1 MMKKDGKYIVFVA
14 CILGLAAS
22 LAMNGYLLR
31 KTASLCLLDVT
42 DVGLAPLLGAEIT
55 EMYIDED
62 NNPDFRGTFQ
72 DQEVAEQ
79 LKTLLE
85 NAVFQA
91 YEAPG
96 FSAAPGSGTVPYLR
110 ITTPEH
116 TFAIGD
122 GQSHLEITID
132 GVTQRYTS
140 NIRYSIS
147 CLIDEILD
155 RQFDR

>member
-1 MMKKDGKYIVFVA
+1 MKKYGKTIVLALCV
-14 CILGLAAS
+14 LGFAAS
-22 LAMNGYLLR
+22 LIMNVVLLR
-31 KTASLCLLDVT
+31 KTTALRLLDVT
-42 DVGLAPLLGAEIT
+42 DVGLASLLGAEIT

-72 DQEVAEQ
+72 DEEVAEQ

-85 NAVFQA
+85 NAVFQT
-91 YEAPG
+91 YEATG
-96 FSAAPGSGTVPYLR
+96 YSAAPGSGTVPYLR

-116 TFAIGD
+116 TFTIGD

-147 CLIDEILD
+147 CLINEILD

>member
-1 MMKKDGKYIVFVA
+1 MKKYGRTIVLAFCV
-14 CILGLAAS
+14 LGLAAS
-22 LAMNGYLLR
+22 LIMNVVLLR
-31 KTASLCLLDVT
+31 KTTALRLLDVT
-42 DVGLAPLLGAEIT
+42 DVGLASLLGAEIT

-85 NAVFQA
+85 NAVFQT
-91 YEAPG
+91 YEATG
-96 FSAAPGSGTVPYLR
+96 YSAAPGSGTVPYLR

-116 TFAIGD
+116 IFAIGD

>member
-1 MMKKDGKYIVFVA
+1 MKKYGKTIVLSLCV
-14 CILGLAAS
+14 LGLAAS
-22 LAMNGYLLR
+22 LSMNVVLLR
-31 KTASLCLLDVT
+31 KTTALRLLDVT
-42 DVGLAPLLGAEIT
+42 DVGLTPLLGAEIT

-72 DQEVAEQ
+72 DEEVAER
-79 LKTLLE
+79 LKALLE

-91 YEAPG
+91 YEATG
-96 FSAAPGSGTVPYLR
+96 YSAAPGSGTVPYLR

-122 GQSHLEITID
+122 GQTHLKITID
-132 GVTQRYTS
+132 GVTRRYTS

-147 CLIDEILD
+147 CLINEILD

>member
-1 MMKKDGKYIVFVA
+1 MKKYGKTIVLALCV
-14 CILGLAAS
+14 LGLAAS
-22 LAMNGYLLR
+22 LIMNVVLLR
-31 KTASLCLLDVT
+31 KTTALRLLDVT
-42 DVGLAPLLGAEIT
+42 DVGLASLLGAEIT

-85 NAVFQA
+85 NAVFQT
-91 YEAPG
+91 YEATG
-96 FSAAPGSGTVPYLR
+96 YSAAPGSGTVPYLR

-116 TFAIGD
+116 TFTIGD

>member
-1 MMKKDGKYIVFVA
+1 MKKYGRTIVLTFCV
-14 CILGLAAS
+14 LGLAAS
-22 LAMNGYLLR
+22 LIMNVVLLR
-31 KTASLCLLDVT
+31 KTTALRLLDVT

-116 TFAIGD
+116 TFTIGD

-147 CLIDEILD
+147 CLINEILD

>member
-1 MMKKDGKYIVFVA
+1 MKKYGETIVLAFCV
-14 CILGLAAS
+14 LGLAAS
-22 LAMNGYLLR
+22 LIMNVVLLR
-31 KTASLCLLDVT
+31 KTTALRLLDVT

-62 NNPDFRGTFQ
+62 NNPDFRGIFQ

-85 NAVFQA
+85 NAVFQT
-91 YEAPG
+91 YEATG
-96 FSAAPGSGTVPYLR
+96 YSAAPGSGTVPYLR

-116 TFAIGD
+116 TFTIGD

>member
-1 MMKKDGKYIVFVA
+1 MI
-14 CILGLAAS
+14 
-22 LAMNGYLLR
+22 MNVVLLR
-31 KTASLCLLDVT
+31 KTTALRLLDVT

-85 NAVFQA
+85 NAVFQT
-91 YEAPG
+91 YEATG
-96 FSAAPGSGTVPYLR
+96 YSAAPGSGTVPYLR

-122 GQSHLEITID
+122 GQTHLEITID
-132 GVTQRYTS
+132 GVTRRYTS

-147 CLIDEILD
+147 CLINEILD

>member
-1 MMKKDGKYIVFVA
+1 MKKYGRTIVLAFCV
-14 CILGLAAS
+14 LGLAAS
-22 LAMNGYLLR
+22 LIMNVVLLR
-31 KTASLCLLDVT
+31 KTTALRLLDVT
-42 DVGLAPLLGAEIT
+42 DVGLASLLGAEIT

-72 DQEVAEQ
+72 DEEVAEQ

-85 NAVFQA
+85 NAVFQT
-91 YEAPG
+91 YEATG
-96 FSAAPGSGTVPYLR
+96 FSAPGSGTVPYLR

-116 TFAIGD
+116 TFTIGD

>member
-1 MMKKDGKYIVFVA
+1 MKKYGRTIVLAFCV
-14 CILGLAAS
+14 LGLAAS
-22 LAMNGYLLR
+22 LIMNVVLLR
-31 KTASLCLLDVT
+31 KTTALRLLDVT
-42 DVGLAPLLGAEIT
+42 DVGLASLLGAEIT

-72 DQEVAEQ
+72 DEEVAEQ

-85 NAVFQA
+85 NAVFQT
-91 YEAPG
+91 YEDTG

-116 TFAIGD
+116 TFTIGD

>member
-1 MMKKDGKYIVFVA
+1 MKKYGRTIVLALCV
-14 CILGLAAS
+14 LGLAAS
-22 LAMNGYLLR
+22 LIMNVVLLR
-31 KTASLCLLDVT
+31 KTTALRLLDVT

-55 EMYIDED
+55 GMYIDED

-79 LKTLLE
+79 LKVLLE
-85 NAVFQA
+85 NAVFQT
-91 YEAPG
+91 YEATG
-96 FSAAPGSGTVPYLR
+96 YSAAPGSGTVPYLR

-116 TFAIGD
+116 TFTIGD

>member
-1 MMKKDGKYIVFVA
+1 MKKYGKTIVLALCV
-14 CILGLAAS
+14 LGLAAS
-22 LAMNGYLLR
+22 LIMNVVLLR
-31 KTASLCLLDVT
+31 KTTALRLLDVT
-42 DVGLAPLLGAEIT
+42 DVGLASLLGAEIT

-85 NAVFQA
+85 NAVFQT
-91 YEAPG
+91 YEATG
-96 FSAAPGSGTVPYLR
+96 YSAAPGSGTVPYLR

-116 TFAIGD
+116 TFTIGD

-147 CLIDEILD
+147 CLINEILD

>member
-1 MMKKDGKYIVFVA
+1 MKKYGRTIVLTFCV
-14 CILGLAAS
+14 LGLAAS
-22 LAMNGYLLR
+22 LIMNVVFLR
-31 KTASLCLLDVT
+31 KTTALRLLDVT

-122 GQSHLEITID
+122 GQTHLEITID
-132 GVTQRYTS
+132 GVTRRYTS

-147 CLIDEILD
+147 CLINEILD

>member
-1 MMKKDGKYIVFVA
+1 MMKKYGKYIVFVA

-72 DQEVAEQ
+72 DEEVAER
-79 LKTLLE
+79 LKALLE
-85 NAVFQA
+85 NAVFQT

-96 FSAAPGSGTVPYLR
+96 FSARHGAQASPVAR
-110 ITTPEH
+110 
-116 TFAIGD
+116 D
-122 GQSHLEITID
+122 
-132 GVTQRYTS
+132 VR
-140 NIRYSIS
+140 
-147 CLIDEILD
+147 
-155 RQFDR
+155 

>member
-1 MMKKDGKYIVFVA
+1 MKKYGKTIVLALCV
-14 CILGLAAS
+14 LGLVAS
-22 LAMNGYLLR
+22 LIMNVVLLR
-31 KTASLCLLDVT
+31 KTTALRLLGVT
-42 DVGLAPLLGAEIT
+42 DVGLAPLLDGEIR

-72 DQEVAEQ
+72 NEEVAER
-79 LKTLLE
+79 LKAILAE
-85 NAVFQA
+85 GVFQTCEPSG
-91 YEAPG
+91 Y
-96 FSAAPGSGTVPYLR
+96 SSAPGSGTVPYLR

-116 TFAIGD
+116 TFTIGD

>member
-1 MMKKDGKYIVFVA
+1 MKKYGRTIVLALCV
-14 CILGLAAS
+14 LGLAAS
-22 LAMNGYLLR
+22 LIMNVVLLR
-31 KTASLCLLDVT
+31 KTTALRLLDVT

-55 EMYIDED
+55 GMYIDED

-79 LKTLLE
+79 LKALLE
-85 NAVFQA
+85 NAVFQT
-91 YEAPG
+91 YETPG

>member
-1 MMKKDGKYIVFVA
+1 MKKYGRTIVLTFCV
-14 CILGLAAS
+14 LGLAAS
-22 LAMNGYLLR
+22 LIMNVVFLR
-31 KTASLCLLDVT
+31 KTTALRLLDVT

-85 NAVFQA
+85 KAVFQA

-122 GQSHLEITID
+122 GQTHLEITID
-132 GVTQRYTS
+132 GVTRRYTS

-147 CLIDEILD
+147 CLINEILD

>member
-1 MMKKDGKYIVFVA
+1 MKKYGKTIVLALCV
-14 CILGLAAS
+14 LGLAAS
-22 LAMNGYLLR
+22 LIMNVVLLR
-31 KTASLCLLDVT
+31 KTTALRLLDVT

-85 NAVFQA
+85 NAVFQT
-91 YEAPG
+91 YEATG
-96 FSAAPGSGTVPYLR
+96 YSAAPGSGTVPYLR
-110 ITTPEH
+110 NTTPEH

-132 GVTQRYTS
+132 GVTRRYTS

-147 CLIDEILD
+147 CLINEILD